1 MTRRLALALALSLT
15 AACGTVPPS
24 ALAPDAA
31 VSVPDAAT
39 TAPDLALPIPPGSP
53 RIVQRT
59 WTGSDGSKVAMGD
72 YFDTKLGI
80 RCSPSDAEPGI
91 VRCMPWS
98 STAYYGDAV
107 CSRPLVYVIKGCTPE
122 KYIITRPST
131 AFCQQ
136 SQTPTIYRVG
146 ATTVPTKLYALNDTG
161 CIDVSAALTTTL
173 AAYTFYDTSG
183 QEPLS
188 TFMQGRY
195 GY

>member
-1 MTRRLALALALSLT
+1 MKRSLLLIT
-15 AACGTVPPS
+15 LVAACGTVPS
-24 ALAPDAA
+24 ATPTTDASVTIPDG
-31 VSVPDAAT
+31 AT
-39 TAPDLALPIPPGSP
+39 TAPDLAPPIPPGSP
-53 RIVQRT
+53 RIVQRV

-72 YFDTKLGI
+72 FTDSKLGI
-80 RCSPSDAEPGI
+80 RCSPSDAEPGV
-91 VRCMPWS
+91 VRCLPWM
-98 STAYYGDAV
+98 TTNFYGDSA

-131 AFCQQ
+131 ALCQQ
-136 SQTPTIYRVG
+136 PQTPTIYRVSS
-146 ATTVPTKLYALNDTG
+146 TITPTKLYVLNDTG
-161 CIDVSAALTTTL
+161 CVDVSAALTTTL